1 VSARRGIG
9 VFSDVI
15 RVLLA
20 EDVALL
26 RGALVALVE
35 LEDDLTVVAEVSTG
49 DALVPAAM
57 KHRPDVAVIDV
68 DLPVMDGITAA
79 ALLHERLPGCRVL
92 IVTGLARIGNLQR
105 ALAAHATGFVLKD
118 IPPADLVKAIRRVAA
133 GEQVI
138 DMQLAV
144 AALRHQ
150 RNPLTPREAQVLRLA
165 ADGAGPQEIAAEL
178 RLSVGT
184 VRNYLGTIVEKLNAR
199 NRMDAIRIAVEMGWL

>member
-1 VSARRGIG
+1 M
-9 VFSDVI
+9 I

>member
-1 VSARRGIG
+1 MSN
-9 VFSDVI
+9 VI
-15 RVLLA
+15 KVLLA

-49 DALVPAAM
+49 DELVSAAVEQ
-57 KHRPDVAVIDV
+57 RPDVAVVDV

-79 ALLHERLPGCRVL
+79 GLLHEQVPGCRIL
-92 IVTGLARIGNLQR
+92 IVTGLARTANLQR

-118 IPPADLVKAIRRVAA
+118 MPPADLVDVIRRVAA

-144 AALRHQ
+144 AALRH
-150 RNPLTPREAQVLRLA
+150 RESPLTPREAQVLRLA
-165 ADGAGPQEIAAEL
+165 ADGAGAEEIAVEL

-184 VRNYLGTIVEKLNAR
+184 VRNYLATAVEKLNAR
-199 NRMDAIRIAVEMGWL
+199 NRVDAIRIALDMGWL

>member
-1 VSARRGIG
+1 MIK
-9 VFSDVI
+9 
-15 RVLLA
+15 VLLA

-49 DALVPAAM
+49 DELVSAGVEQ
-57 KHRPDVAVIDV
+57 RPDVAVVDV

-79 ALLHERLPGCRVL
+79 GLLHEQVPGCRIL
-92 IVTGLARIGNLQR
+92 IVTGLARTANLQR

-118 IPPADLVKAIRRVAA
+118 MPPADLVDVIRRVAA

-144 AALRHQ
+144 AALRH
-150 RNPLTPREAQVLRLA
+150 RESPLTPREAQVLRLA
-165 ADGAGPQEIAAEL
+165 ADGAGAEEIAVEL

-184 VRNYLGTIVEKLNAR
+184 VRNYLATSVEKLNAR
-199 NRMDAIRIAVEMGWL
+199 NRVDAIRIAVDMGWL